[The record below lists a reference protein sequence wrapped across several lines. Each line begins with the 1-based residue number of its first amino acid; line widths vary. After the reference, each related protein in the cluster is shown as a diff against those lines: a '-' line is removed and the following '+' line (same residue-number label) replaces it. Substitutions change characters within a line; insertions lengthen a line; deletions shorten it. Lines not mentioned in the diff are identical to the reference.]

1 MVYSGFGGEQHNAQP
16 TPPKGEN
23 SPLPAYPPTAEDAP
37 TAPPVNPEPAERP
50 FLLSDDVDVPAP
62 FPDSFADAFPSA
74 HKNSTPPPFAN
85 PYASYPGNGDG
96 ALGGAGAPS
105 GVGAPGRGDFAGSG
119 AGVPGMDS
127 MGGAVGALGGGMPGA
142 PTLAGM
148 DPLSPTS
155 PAGAVNGTV
164 NNLQLLQQKK
174 ATPRSG
180 WRKFVYKATGGAI
193 NPGPSADEK
202 ELEVLEER
210 VRQPVRGDY
219 RIACLSLKGG
229 VGKTTTTIGLGSTFA
244 SLRGDRIIA
253 IDANPDL
260 GTLAQRVPQQTNSTV
275 RDLLED
281 PAIHRYSDVRAHT
294 SQARS
299 RLEVLASESDPAI
312 SEAFSERDY
321 HRTID
326 ILQSF
331 YNIILTDCGT
341 GLMHDAMRGVLDLAD
356 SLVLVSSP
364 AIDGARSA
372 WATLNWLDAHGY
384 QHLVERTVVAICSS
398 RAGSASV
405 DMDQLRATFNQRCAA
420 VHLIPFD
427 EHLAEGAEVDIDQM
441 SKGARRAFIE
451 LAASVA
457 DGFSQTLVPSSV
469 NRREKHHP
477 EGPATTMHP

>member
-1 MVYSGFGGEQHNAQP
+1 MVYSGFGGEQQNAQP
-16 TPPKGEN
+16 IPPSGET
-23 SPLPAYPPTAEDAP
+23 SPLSAYPSAP
-37 TAPPVNPEPAERP
+37 DSSPAAPPVNPEPAERP

-62 FPDSFADAFPSA
+62 FPNSFEHAFPPA
-74 HKNSTPPPFAN
+74 HKSTPPPPFAT
-85 PYASYPGNGDG
+85 PYASYPGSDSFP
-96 ALGGAGAPS
+96 GGAGAHDI
-105 GVGAPGRGDFAGSG
+105 GDFSAGNM
-119 AGVPGMDS
+119 AG
-127 MGGAVGALGGGMPGA
+127 MGGIAGMSGMGGSTSALGGGMPGST
-142 PTLAGM
+142 PLGGM
-148 DPLSPTS
+148 DPLSPTT
-155 PAGAVNGTV
+155 GAANGTI

-193 NPGPSADEK
+193 NPGPSLDEK
-202 ELEVLEER
+202 ELETLEER

-281 PAIHRYSDVRAHT
+281 PSIHRYSDARAHT

-321 HRTID
+321 RRTID